1 MTEPLKSSLLQ
12 TNNILTN
19 NILKKDPNKKRSPE
33 RLRFFW
39 HASLREIELK

>member
-1 MTEPLKSSLLQ
+1 MTEPLKSSSLQ

-19 NILKKDPNKKRSPE
+19 NTLKKASNKKRSPE

>member
-1 MTEPLKSSLLQ
+1 MTEPLKSSLLL
-12 TNNILTN
+12 TNNILTT
-19 NILKKDPNKKRSPE
+19 NILKKHPSQKRSPE

>member
-12 TNNILTN
+12 TNNTLTN
-19 NILKKDPNKKRSPE
+19 NILKKYPNKQRSPE
-33 RLRFFW
+33 GLRFFW

>member
-1 MTEPLKSSLLQ
+1 MTEPLKSSPLQ
-12 TNNILTN
+12 TDNILIN
-19 NILKKDPNKKRSPE
+19 NILKKYPNKKRSPE

>member
-12 TNNILTN
+12 TNNFLTN
-19 NILKKDPNKKRSPE
+19 NTLKKGPNKKRSLE
-33 RLRFFW
+33 GLRFFW